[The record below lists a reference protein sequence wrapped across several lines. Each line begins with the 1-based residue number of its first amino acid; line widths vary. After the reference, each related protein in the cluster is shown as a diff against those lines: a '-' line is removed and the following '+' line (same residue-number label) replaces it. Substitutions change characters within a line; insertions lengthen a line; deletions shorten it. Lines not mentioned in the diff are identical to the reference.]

1 MRKNY
6 PPSMILWAYHFIAL
20 IIGLTLIIHWRL
32 VVFFLSDAKAIISV
46 LPSQKY
52 ILIWN
57 RLFSSLTILVFWG
70 LNVSSIIVLYWGRR
84 WGNLLACITILFSTF
99 FIGVSYFPFIDVSY
113 ISTFIP
119 WTLRPYILILLPN
132 LSLIFYIISLERLNK
147 KVT

>member
-1 MRKNY
+1 
-6 PPSMILWAYHFIAL
+6 
-20 IIGLTLIIHWRL
+20 
-32 VVFFLSDAKAIISV
+32 
-46 LPSQKY
+46 
-52 ILIWN
+52 
-57 RLFSSLTILVFWG
+57 LTILVFWG